1 MPFKSI
7 KVITIMG
14 ILDTQNKHGFICRQT
29 APIEYSI
36 WKVLNCTSLFRVVN
50 ELTGDTI
57 FEVKNEDESDSDY
70 IDRVG
75 LILATRQLEMRLH
88 TDAPYVA
95 TSSFWDTFESYEF
108 LVSVPECR
116 GMLTITP
123 SIDKKFWKA
132 EIRDYCYIGIGK
144 SESEA
149 IGIIEKRIDATSMY
163 SKILR

>member
-1 MPFKSI
+1 
-7 KVITIMG
+7 MG
-14 ILDTQNKHGFICRQT
+14 ILDTQNKHGFICRQS

-57 FEVKNEDESDSDY
+57 FEARNENESDSDY

-88 TDAPYVA
+88 ADAPYVA

-144 SESEA
+144 SETEA
-149 IGIIEKRIDATSMY
+149 INIIEKQINATAMY